1 MYLTRSPADI
11 QELVIKAIAGKEH
24 QVLVHIMHWEGHDSI
39 SALFLPTAF
48 NWNLSR
54 RQHSNKTGE
63 AR

>member
-54 RQHSNKTGE
+54 RQH
-63 AR
+63 